1 MNETSDEAPKVS
13 SPVDRVVMPLP
24 KMEAISLDELT
35 QICGMFD
42 GQSELNNGYG
52 CRATQNTQAPGC
64 CYSFS
69 CPIAV
74 ELDDEDEGWDE
85 SFSPG
90 DWMKQ
95 HSEFK

>member
-1 MNETSDEAPKVS
+1 MSDPMQKI
-13 SPVDRVVMPLP
+13 VMPL
-24 KMEAISLDELT
+24 ESIEVLSLDELT

-52 CRATQNTQAPGC
+52 CKAAQNTEAPGC

-69 CPIAV
+69 CPIAW
-74 ELDDEDEGWDE
+74 ELDDEDDEWDE
-85 SFSPG
+85 CYSPG

-95 HSEFK
+95 HSEFKEA